1 MEWLDELTLIAET
14 TAENRV
20 NKNGFAVKPEEST
33 RTVFCNKKSVGYS
46 EYFKSQQTGKLV
58 EAKYE
63 VHKADYGG
71 EDVVEVNG
79 RRYFVLKTY
88 DTGTDTIELTLTEFN
103 TVGLEDIIDAFSRRE
118 AATVEAVPKMLKA
131 GADVLIEAQRAE
143 AQAMGLNETGG
154 FINSIKATDVKGDDT
169 EKYVEIYPQGRAKHG
184 NDRKGDKSKVR
195 YATIGFVAEYG
206 TSSHAARPYMTVAN
220 EKAHEKVVEA
230 QRSIWESE
238 TGE

>member
-88 DTGTDTIELTLTEFN
+88 DTGTDTIELTLT
-103 TVGLEDIIDAFSRRE
+103 DIIDAFSRRE

>member
-1 MEWLDELTLIAET
+1 MDEKTIQRIKKLQALAERGVGGEKT
-14 TAENRV
+14 TAQ
-20 NKNGFAVKPEEST
+20 
-33 RTVFCNKKSVGYS
+33 KKLA
-46 EYFKSQQTGKLV
+46 KL
-58 EAKYE
+58 
-63 VHKADYGG
+63 
-71 EDVVEVNG
+71 
-79 RRYFVLKTY
+79 LKDRAYAYRFTPQKR
-88 DTGTDTIELTLTEFN
+88 GVSMGEFN